1 METNTHVKGK
11 SEVKFPEIDLVLAYD
26 KNDPAKALETLKL
39 IKATDELLKE
49 HCKSKDAL
57 SYTQLR
63 NILQELRHNE
73 ANLVNVLHK
82 LVYIEARQ
90 EKNHQK
96 DLVKF
101 IRSLL
106 VAAIEKKKEDVFLD
120 YMDTVVAYHK
130 YYSTK

>member
-1 METNTHVKGK
+1 METNTHDKGK
-11 SEVKFPEIDLVLAYD
+11 FQVKYPDIQVVLAYD
-26 KNDPAKALETLKL
+26 KNDPAKAQETLNL
-39 IKATDELLKE
+39 IKITDEMLKE

-73 ANLVNVLHK
+73 GNLVNVLHK

-90 EKNHQK
+90 EKPHQK

-101 IRSLL
+101 IRLLL
-106 VAAIEKKKEDVFLD
+106 VAAIEHKKEGIFLD